1 MFWQLSH
8 HLPAPAREGMW
19 GVCVQGYHFTSLER
33 ATTIISLNWESK
45 LAVRETEGIEMEG
58 NRADLI
64 SLKYL

>member
-1 MFWQLSH
+1 
-8 HLPAPAREGMW
+8 MW